1 MTLSS
6 SSKVD
11 DHLLS
16 IFCFTS
22 QTVNKIH
29 IMKLLKGH
37 ILTKEQFLVTYVN
50 YNGGLSKLLDF
61 SNLHFHFSNAQ
72 TNMRGDLHLFHF
84 SYHFINKEQT
94 SIEKK
99 MILQKLELLSRV
111 VDNIFWN
118 ENADNLKN

>member
-1 MTLSS
+1 MHRQTWEE
-6 SSKVD
+6 
-11 DHLLS
+11 
-16 IFCFTS
+16 IFIF
-22 QTVNKIH
+22 
-29 IMKLLKGH
+29 
-37 ILTKEQFLVTYVN
+37 
-50 YNGGLSKLLDF
+50 
-61 SNLHFHFSNAQ
+61 
-72 TNMRGDLHLFHF
+72 FHF